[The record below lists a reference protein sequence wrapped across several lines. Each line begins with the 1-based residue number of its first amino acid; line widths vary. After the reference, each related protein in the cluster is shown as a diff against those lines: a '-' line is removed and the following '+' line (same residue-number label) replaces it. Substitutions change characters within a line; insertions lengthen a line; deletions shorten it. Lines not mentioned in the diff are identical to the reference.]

1 MNATMAEDQQT
12 TPVQGAAPRE
22 TAGFRLG
29 LKGASLIVL
38 AAFATGAGLV
48 GWLAWD
54 RGFDIGALVGAEKP
68 APLVI
73 LKDAQPSHNLEQADP
88 AMTAAAAEAVDAVQK
103 VERVAEVQG
112 GFDQR
117 LAAME
122 QRLARLDLQAQAASG
137 NAARAEG
144 LLIAFAT
151 RRAMERGAPLG
162 YLADQLRL
170 RFGDARPNSVRIIIE
185 AARDPVTLD
194 QLMARLEGLSPELVS
209 APKGEGFWTRTRREV
224 DNLFII
230 RRETSPSP
238 APRRRLERAKMFLE
252 SGRVE
257 AAVAEVKN
265 MPGAEA
271 DHVRDWVRDAE
282 RYAAA
287 QAALDLVETTA
298 VLDPRDLRD
307 ARGNKVEQLSPGA
320 TD

>member
-1 MNATMAEDQQT
+1 MAEDQQT
-12 TPVQGAAPRE
+12 AP
-22 TAGFRLG
+22 APAMVPAPAQGFRLG
-29 LKGASLIVL
+29 VKGVLLIVL
-38 AAFATGAGLV
+38 AAFALGVGLV
-48 GWLAWD
+48 GWMAWD
-54 RGFDIGALVGAEKP
+54 RGIDLRPLLGLERPAAPVAVKIRPDGAHGLTE
-68 APLVI
+68 
-73 LKDAQPSHNLEQADP
+73 ADP
-88 AMTAAAAEAVDAVQK
+88 QTAAAAAEAVDAVQK
-103 VERVAEVQG
+103 VERVAEAQG

-151 RRAMERGAPLG
+151 RRAIERGAPLG

-170 RFGDARPNSVRIIIE
+170 RFGDARPNAVRTIIE

-194 QLMARLEGLSPELVS
+194 QLMARLERLSPELVS
-209 APKGEGFWTRTRREV
+209 APKSEGFWTRTQREL

-238 APRRRLERAKMFLE
+238 APRRRLERAKLFLE

-265 MPGAEA
+265 MPGAAAGDVQE
-271 DHVRDWVRDAE
+271 WVQDAE

-287 QAALDLVETTA
+287 QAALDLVETAA

-307 ARGNKVEQLSPGA
+307 ARGNKVEQLSPGVL
-320 TD
+320 D